1 MNINIFL
8 KKKKKKKKKKFKYRY
23 LNLDTDGNGMISR
36 SEISKF
42 CSGVYSEIFLDRVFE
57 EFPTYNDEMVIYK
70 QNKIIISIF
79 NN

>member
-1 MNINIFL
+1 
-8 KKKKKKKKKKFKYRY
+8 
-23 LNLDTDGNGMISR
+23 MISR